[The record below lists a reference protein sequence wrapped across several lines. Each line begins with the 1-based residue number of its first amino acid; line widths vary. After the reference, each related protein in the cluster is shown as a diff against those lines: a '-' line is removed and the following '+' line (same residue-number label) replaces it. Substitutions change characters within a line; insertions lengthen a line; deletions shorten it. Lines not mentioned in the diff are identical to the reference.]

1 MKTNGSAGKVKTD
14 KAITT
19 IQMANTEYKIHDIY
33 TKKARKVSEKR

>member
-19 IQMANTEYKIHDIY
+19 IQMANTEYKIHGHIH
-33 TKKARKVSEKR
+33 KESQKSI